1 VKTSARRAP
10 RGQVR
15 KTVVAGALALELVL
29 AAAALVYAVRWNPD
43 VPATHLVRGSRP
55 FVYRAEVARP
65 IADSV
70 IGLTMFRGNATRTWY
85 GRGPVPAHPRILW
98 RYPAARGMCSYS
110 RVGHEN
116 PYWCGSGWTGQ
127 PSVVERADGVE
138 VIVGTYD
145 RSIHFLDG
153 ATGRE
158 RRPSFATGDIIKGS
172 VAVDPDGYPLIYSG
186 SRDNFFHVIAIDR
199 ARPTELWR
207 LSALDAP
214 RPMWNDDWDGNAVIR
229 DDYLFEGGENGWYYV
244 VKLNRHYGADGRVA
258 VDPKILARIPSF
270 DDSLLADIRDEEVSI
285 ENSTALYGWTAYF
298 ANSGG
303 AVWGVDLRQLR
314 DSGLVRPSFRYWA
327 GDDTD
332 ASIVID
338 EEGMLYVASELQRFN
353 RRSARVG
360 QLQKLDPRRRGDPR
374 VWGIPIPPGKGEKQ
388 GGIWATPA
396 LFGHM
401 LYVATNSGRLLG
413 VDRDSGI
420 IRWERPLPPHAWS
433 SPVVVDSTL
442 IVADCQG
449 SIHAFDVRIPA
460 APPPEIWTFHL
471 PSGACIESTPAVW
484 NGRLYVGARDGYF
497 YAIGDR

>member
-1 VKTSARRAP
+1 MKAPDRR
-10 RGQVR
+10 
-15 KTVVAGALALELVL
+15 TVAGVLALELVVV
-29 AAAALVYAVRWNPD
+29 AAIAIYMVRWNPEASAPPY
-43 VPATHLVRGSRP
+43 VHPPRP
-55 FVYRAEVARP
+55 FVIRADVGRP
-65 IADSV
+65 ISDSV
-70 IGLTMFRGNATRTWY
+70 VGLTMFRGNATRTWY
-85 GRGPVPAHPRILW
+85 GRGPVPKNPRILW
-98 RYPAARGMCSYS
+98 RYPAGKPMCAHS
-110 RVGHEN
+110 RVGRED
-116 PYWCGSGWTGQ
+116 PLWCGSGWTGQ
-127 PSVVERADGVE
+127 PAVIERDGGIE

-145 RSIHFLDG
+145 RGIHFLDG

-158 RRPSFATGDIIKGS
+158 RRPTFATGDIIKGS
-172 VAVDPDGYPLIYSG
+172 VSVDPDGFPLVYSG
-186 SRDNFFHVIAIDR
+186 SRDNFFHIIALDR
-199 ARPTELWR
+199 PRPTELWR

-229 DDYLFEGGENGWYYV
+229 DDFLFEGGENGWYYV
-244 VKLNRHYGADGRVA
+244 VKLNRHFGADGRVA
-258 VDPKILARIPSF
+258 VDPKVIARIPSF
-270 DDSLLADIRDEEVSI
+270 DDSLLADIDDEEVSI

-303 AVWGVDLRQLR
+303 AVWGVDLRGLR
-314 DSGLVRPSFRYWA
+314 DSGQVRPSFRYWA

-360 QLQKLDPRRRGDPR
+360 QLQKLDPRRPGDPR
-374 VWGIPIPPGKGEKQ
+374 IWGIAIPPGKRERF

-396 LFGHM
+396 LFGRM

-420 IRWERPLPPHAWS
+420 IRWEHPLPAHAWS

-442 IVADCQG
+442 IVADCEG
-449 SIHAFDVRIPA
+449 SIHAYDVRRPWA
-460 APPPEIWTFHL
+460 RPPEIWTFHL

>member
-1 VKTSARRAP
+1 MK
-10 RGQVR
+10 RGAAAAVI
-15 KTVVAGALALELVL
+15 VAELLL
-29 AAAALVYAVRWNPD
+29 AAAVSAYALRWNP
-43 VPATHLVRGSRP
+43 VETVRPFHRLPRP
-55 FVYRAEVARP
+55 FVLRSEVARP
-65 IADSV
+65 ISDSV
-70 IGLTMFRGNATRTWY
+70 VGITMFRGNATRTWY
-85 GRGPVPAHPRILW
+85 GRGPVPTAPRILW
-98 RYPAARGMCSYS
+98 RFPAGKAMCSYS

-127 PSVVERADGVE
+127 PSVIERGDSVE

-145 RSIHFLDG
+145 RAVHFIDG

-158 RRPSFATGDIIKGS
+158 RRPPFPTGDIIKGS
-172 VAVDPDGYPLIYSG
+172 VAVDPDGYPLVYSG
-186 SRDNFFHVIAIDR
+186 SRDNYFHVIAIDR
-199 ARPTELWR
+199 DRPTELWR
-207 LSALDAP
+207 LSAMDAP

-229 DDYLFEGGENGWYYV
+229 DDYLFEGGENSWYYV
-244 VKLNRHYGADGRVA
+244 VKLNRHYDAQGRVA
-258 VDPKILARIPSF
+258 VAPRVIARIPSF
-270 DDSLLADIRDEEVSI
+270 DDSLLADIHDEEVSI

-303 AVWGVDLRQLR
+303 AVWGVDLRRLR
-314 DSGLVRPSFRYWA
+314 EGQDSVAPVFRYWT

-338 EEGMLYVASELQRFN
+338 EDGFLYVASELQRFN
-353 RRSARVG
+353 ARSARVG
-360 QLQKLDPRRRGDPR
+360 QLEKLDPRHPDNPR
-374 VWGIPIPPGKGEKQ
+374 VWGINIPPGKGEKQ

-413 VDRDSGI
+413 VDRDSGT
-420 IRWERPLPPHAWS
+420 IRWELPLPPHAWS

-449 SIHAFDVRIPA
+449 AIHAYDVRDPDVT
-460 APPPEIWTFHL
+460 PPELWTFHL

-484 NGRLYVGARDGYF
+484 NGRLYVGARDGFF

>member
-1 VKTSARRAP
+1 MPPWHFTP
-10 RGQVR
+10 G
-15 KTVVAGALALELVL
+15 
-29 AAAALVYAVRWNPD
+29 P
-43 VPATHLVRGSRP
+43 RP
-55 FVYRAEVARP
+55 FVYRSDVGRP

-70 IGLTMFRGNATRTWY
+70 AGLTMFRGNATRTWY
-85 GRGPVPAHPRILW
+85 GRGPVPANPRVLW
-98 RYPAARGMCSYS
+98 RFPAGRPMCAISI
-110 RVGHEN
+110 VGHQA
-116 PYWCGSGWTGQ
+116 PLWCGSGWTGQ
-127 PSVVERADGVE
+127 PAVVERNDGVE

-145 RSIHFLDG
+145 RAIHFLDG

-158 RRPSFATGDIIKGS
+158 RREPFVTGDIIKGS
-172 VAVDPDGYPLIYSG
+172 VAVDPDGFPLLYSG
-186 SRDNFFHVIAIDR
+186 SRDNYFHVIALDR

-207 LSALDAP
+207 LSAADAP

-244 VKLNRHYGADGRVA
+244 VKLNRRYGADGRVQ
-258 VDPKILARIPSF
+258 VSPRILARIPSF
-270 DDSLLADIRDEEVSI
+270 DDSLLAVIHDQEVSI

-303 AVWGVDLRQLR
+303 AVWGVDLRGLR
-314 DSGLVRPSFRYWA
+314 TGSDSVVPSFRYWA

-353 RRSARVG
+353 QRSAAVG
-360 QLQKLDPRRRGDPR
+360 QLQKLDPRRPGNPR
-374 VWGIPIPPGKGEKQ
+374 VWGIHIPPGKGEKQ
-388 GGIWATPA
+388 GGVWATPA
-396 LFGHM
+396 LFGPM

-413 VDRDSGI
+413 VDRARGV
-420 IRWERPLPPHAWS
+420 IRWELPLPPHAWS

-449 SIHAFDVRIPA
+449 AIHAFDVRKPGER
-460 APPPEIWTFHL
+460 PDEIWTFHL